1 MTAVVRSAV
10 LGSAKLDAY
19 PAEVTASI
27 APGPDGFIVTGCP
40 AIDVPGLRDRIRAA
54 VFNSG
59 LEWPPGAVVI
69 AVSTAAPSVLEPCCL
84 DLAITVAILVS
95 SGQCPEPPES
105 AVLLAGLGLDG
116 SLRRVQAADVLAMA
130 ASLLVAGACQVISH
144 AFEMRNVSCLEGV
157 TAVGCLN
164 LGRAVR
170 WIGAAEATVNAE
182 VPDAA
187 DR

>member
-1 MTAVVRSAV
+1 MSAVVRAAV

-27 APGPDGFIVTGCP
+27 TPGLDGFTVTGCP
-40 AIDVPGLRDRIRAA
+40 SVDVPGLRDRIRAA

-59 LEWPPGAVVI
+59 LEWPPGAIVI

-84 DLAITVAILVS
+84 DLAIAVAVLVA

-105 AVLLAGLGLDG
+105 AVFLAGLGLDG
-116 SLRRVQAADVLAMA
+116 SLRRIQAADVLAMA
-130 ASLLVAGACQVISH
+130 ASLPVTGPCQVISH
-144 AFEMRNVSCLEGV
+144 AFEMRDVSCLSGV
-157 TAVGCLN
+157 AAVGCMD
-164 LGRAVR
+164 LGRALR
-170 WIGAAEATVNAE
+170 WIKAADALATAE

-187 DR
+187 DG